1 MVWRRVQVLRPSWST
16 SGGQSGGG
24 VRGKAVLLVEGGVEG
39 FVLVEL
45 VELVLGECEAF
56 FFVKAEKSA

>member
-24 VRGKAVLLVEGGVEG
+24 VRGEAVLLVEGGVEA
-39 FVLVEL
+39 FVL
-45 VELVLGECEAF
+45 VELVLGECETF
-56 FFVKAEKSA
+56 FLVRAEKSA